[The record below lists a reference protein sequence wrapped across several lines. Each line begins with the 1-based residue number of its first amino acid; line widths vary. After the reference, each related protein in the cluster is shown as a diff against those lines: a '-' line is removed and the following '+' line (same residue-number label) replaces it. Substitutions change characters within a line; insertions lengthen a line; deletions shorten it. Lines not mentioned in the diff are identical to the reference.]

1 MTGFVIIVLKLQKHR
16 KAFYI
21 IKTYTLKR
29 SEMVN
34 GFSK

>member
-1 MTGFVIIVLKLQKHR
+1 MIESVVLVIVLKLRKHR

-29 SEMVN
+29 NETPT
-34 GFSK
+34 